1 MTAAPRSWTQRVH
14 HFFYEEEV
22 PYGLALVR
30 MALPI
35 VMLFMIAVRWPVT
48 REIFSAD
55 GSPSQLSVGYGYGNL
70 FPEFS
75 GAVAVALMSLLVFTS
90 VTSSIGWC
98 TRVSM
103 IITFVLFTY
112 FCWMD
117 AISTTTKYT
126 VIATHGFLILA
137 LSPCGAVWSV
147 DAWLANYRRQA
158 WPGAPAIAR
167 PKFPV
172 WPRRLLQF
180 LIATVY
186 FGAAV
191 TKMQTPSFFSGDQLQ
206 AWMLTHINYRHPVG
220 EYLSLYPVLLVA
232 FGYVVI
238 VWEVTFIFLVWNRNF
253 WRTPILAIGVC
264 FHFMTSLT
272 LGLLIFPA
280 TCYSLY
286 LAFADEADV
295 QLAAATFRRL
305 RRRFAGLNSAVRTF
319 HGWTSTWNLARWQRL
334 ATVGFAASTGLIM
347 LGGAAL
353 EYQLDP
359 YGERRPEG
367 RHQLVA
373 IEPELVQQMLAP
385 TPGLRDVD
393 KFFAIDTGTILVGDL
408 LADRRTTFRQGERL
422 IAQCH
427 LNSPHEDMWIEM
439 HLHDADNHLV
449 ARRSQVATRE
459 MYRTHFHYDVSEATE
474 PGDYTLVIQ
483 TAGREVLHKP
493 ITVLPRS
500 RSAAAN

>member
-1 MTAAPRSWTQRVH
+1 MSAAPRAWKQQLN
-14 HFFYEEEV
+14 HFFYQEEV

-30 MALPI
+30 MALPM
-35 VMLFMIAVRWPVT
+35 VMLFMIGVRWPVT

-55 GSPSQLSVGYGYGNL
+55 GSPAQLSVGYGFGNM

-75 GAVAVALMSLLVFTS
+75 GPVAVALMSLLVFSSITA
-90 VTSSIGWC
+90 SIGWC
-98 TRVSM
+98 TRPSM

-117 AISTTTKYT
+117 SISTTTKYT

-147 DAWLANYRRQA
+147 DAWLANYRRQQ
-158 WPGAPAIAR
+158 WPGMPAIER

-180 LIATVY
+180 MIAFVY
-186 FGAAV
+186 FGSSV
-191 TKMQTPSFFSGDQLQ
+191 TKMQTPAFFSGDQLQ

-232 FGYVVI
+232 FSYIVI

-253 WRTPILAIGVC
+253 WRTPILVLGVG

-280 TCYSLY
+280 TCYSIY
-286 LAFADEADV
+286 LAFVDEQDV
-295 QLAAATFRRL
+295 QQAAAVFRRF
-305 RRRFAGLNSAVRTF
+305 RRRFQGLNLLVRNF
-319 HGWTSTWNLARWQRL
+319 DGWTSKWNMARWQQP
-334 ATVGFAASTGLIM
+334 ATVGFAAATALAM
-347 LGGAAL
+347 LGGVAL

-373 IEPELVQQMLAP
+373 IDPEMVQQMLAP
-385 TPGLRDVD
+385 TPNLRDVD

-408 LADRRTTFRQGERL
+408 LANRRTVFRQGERM

-427 LNSPHEDMWIEM
+427 LNPPHEDMWIDM

-449 ARRSQVATRE
+449 ARVSQVATRE
-459 MYRTHFHYDVSEATE
+459 MFRAHFHYDLCDATE

-483 TAGREVLHKP
+483 TAGREVLRKP
-493 ITVLPRS
+493 ITVLPKA